1 MSVTSY
7 VLARPGARLRGSIVH
22 EDQPDALLYLG
33 GTAEPITGWGDRF
46 GEHVPH
52 RATYLVHYRGS
63 GASTGDLSESAL
75 VSDTLA
81 VYDDLRAHHRR
92 VAVVGRSLGSGMAVQ
107 VAAAR
112 DVDRLVLVT
121 PFDSAG
127 FGDPLDAVVPT
138 PDFVRGRL
146 PVQWFLEER
155 FDAVAHAARITA
167 PTLVLRSGRDD
178 VVLPAHTDRLLAHLP
193 ATTAVVAF
201 AEDDHGFADRP
212 GRLLAGDPEACGDF
226 LL

>member
-1 MSVTSY
+1 MSVASY

-63 GASTGDLSESAL
+63 GASTGELSESAL
-75 VSDTLA
+75 VADTLA

-92 VAVVGRSLGSGMAVQ
+92 VAVVGRSLGSGVAVQ

-121 PFDSAG
+121 PFDSLASVIRSTLSFPMPG
-127 FGDPLDAVVPT
+127 
-138 PDFVRGRL
+138 FVRARL

-155 FDAVAHAARITA
+155 FDSVAHAQRITA

-193 ATTAVVAF
+193 ATTAVVEF
-201 AEDDHGFADRP
+201 AEDDHGSLTDRDDYWQ
-212 GRLLAGDPEACGDF
+212 AIGDF